1 MLLLYHVLLIWTAF
15 AEFCFRFQRF
25 RKLIALI
32 IILPT
37 SLTAIARIARA
48 QGLDSPGPE
57 VVSMQQR
64 LDQLEQSHQHMLRQL
79 EGVQAENESLTS
91 ELKAL
96 HSTLDQRAENQTR
109 NYTRRELDQIQ
120 PSDIRTDEPLD
131 DPRGLE
137 INANPFEKA
146 LLWSSDDDEWTL
158 QIHNE
163 TQLDIRTYG
172 QQGSD
177 PVNQFG
183 FYIPRM
189 RLIFN
194 GFLTKPIEYN
204 ISINKGLGGL
214 DLLDAYLNFNYDSRF
229 QFRLGRYRVPF
240 TYDWYALSNQFLA
253 SPERSVFALNLGLNR
268 NTAAMLHG
276 EILHDHVDYAL
287 ALANGPRNSFYD
299 TNSSK
304 DFLGYLN
311 VRPFHG
317 NSNWPMLKHLNLGG
331 SVDFGQQDQ
340 GAQPI
345 AFRTSASATAS
356 AGAELAV
363 PAFLTLNHNVTEKG
377 TRSQW
382 EAHLAYYYKQLT
394 IQAAIDGGS
403 YDYGFNNAPGTVEVN
418 AKAWHAQF
426 GYFLTGEEITRR
438 TFVEVLRPFDLRKG
452 KRGPGAI
459 EIQARY
465 DYFKLDQSI
474 FTGGLADATRWTN
487 RVNTIDCGV
496 NWHLNRYVR
505 IAFDWQRS
513 IYGNPV
519 QYAPGRTQDHSDLYW
534 IRFQNYF

>member
-1 MLLLYHVLLIWTAF
+1 MLLLYHASPVRIAF
-15 AEFCFRFQRF
+15 ADVCFRPEKSRS
-25 RKLIALI
+25 LIVLFATLAMG
-32 IILPT
+32 LAT
-37 SLTAIARIARA
+37 TVRTAQA
-48 QGLDSPGPE
+48 QGLVPPTPE
-57 VVSMQQR
+57 VASMQQR
-64 LDQLEQSHQHMLRQL
+64 LDQLEHSNQVIMKQL
-79 EGVQAENESLTS
+79 EGVQVENESLTN

-96 HSTLDQRAENQTR
+96 HSTLDKRVENMART
-109 NYTRRELDQIQ
+109 YTRRELDQIQ

-131 DPRGLE
+131 DLRDLDGD
-137 INANPFEKA
+137 ANPFEKA
-146 LLWSSDDDEWTL
+146 LVWSSDDDEWTL

-163 TQLDIRTYG
+163 TQLDIRAYG
-172 QQGSD
+172 QHDSD

-194 GFLTKPIEYN
+194 GRLTKPIEYN
-204 ISINKGLGGL
+204 VSLNKGMGSL
-214 DLLDAYLNFNYDSRF
+214 DLLDAYLNFDYDSRL
-229 QFRLGRYRVPF
+229 QFRFGRYRVPF

-276 EILHDHVDYAL
+276 EIFNDHVDYAV
-287 ALANGPRNSFYD
+287 ALTCGPRNSFYD

-311 VRPFHG
+311 VRLFHG
-317 NSNWPMLKHLNLGG
+317 NSNWPMLRHLNLGG
-331 SVDFGQQDQ
+331 SVDFGQQGQ
-340 GAQPI
+340 TAQPL
-345 AFRTSASATAS
+345 AFRTSASATSSSGTEQATPS
-356 AGAELAV
+356 
-363 PAFLTLNHNVTEKG
+363 FLRLNSNVTEKG
-377 TRSQW
+377 TRAQW

-403 YDYGFNNAPGTVEVN
+403 YDYGFNNTPGTVEVN

-438 TFVEVLRPFDLRKG
+438 TFVEVLRPFDLRAG

-465 DYFKLDQSI
+465 DHFALGRSV
-474 FTGGLADATRWTN
+474 FTGGLADAALWTN
-487 RVNTIDCGV
+487 RVNTLDCGF
-496 NWHLNRYVR
+496 NWYLNRYVR

-513 IYGNPV
+513 MYGNPV
-519 QYAPGRTQDHSDLYW
+519 QYAPGRTSDHSDLFW